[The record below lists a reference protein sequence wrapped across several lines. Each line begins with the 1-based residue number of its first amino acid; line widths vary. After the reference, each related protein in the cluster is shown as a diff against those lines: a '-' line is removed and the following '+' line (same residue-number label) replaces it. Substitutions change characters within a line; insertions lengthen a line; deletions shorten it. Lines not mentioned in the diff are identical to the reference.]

1 MRAAS
6 HAALQCLT
14 AEAPD
19 EEESHMSHAHA
30 HTIETLVYTT
40 GEERTAV
47 HNQNQKTKTTTL
59 RDKINKLVSFTE
71 WRRKTVV
78 IKSGRLLRRLWP
90 TVSLV
95 NWKQMGNMAV

>member
-19 EEESHMSHAHA
+19 EEESHMSHAH
-30 HTIETLVYTT
+30 TIETLVYTT

-47 HNQNQKTKTTTL
+47 RNQNQKTK
-59 RDKINKLVSFTE
+59 INA
-71 WRRKTVV
+71 
-78 IKSGRLLRRLWP
+78 SGQ
-90 TVSLV
+90 
-95 NWKQMGNMAV
+95 NQ